1 MRPKKFFGWGIR
13 LVLEFQISD
22 GKFSKIFSPASDGVG
37 RCEAK
42 GKPLHSISCSLPV
55 TGMFYLSVY
64 RAVLNN
70 GECLVGSVNLDRKV
84 IGPSQT

>member
-1 MRPKKFFGWGIR
+1 MVNSVKFFH
-13 LVLEFQISD
+13 
-22 GKFSKIFSPASDGVG
+22 ASDGVG

-42 GKPLHSISCSLPV
+42 GKSHHSISCSLPV

-70 GECLVGSVNLDRKV
+70 GECLVGSVNVNCKV
-84 IGPSQT
+84 LGPSQT